1 MWEGWTC
8 EALVPENT
16 FWYLIDFAWAQ
27 GSWRYKKIQ
36 ETPGDIMV
44 DDINMERKTIRRVE
58 DTSRGNAGN
67 FLGS

>member
-1 MWEGWTC
+1 
-8 EALVPENT
+8 
-16 FWYLIDFAWAQ
+16 
-27 GSWRYKKIQ
+27 
-36 ETPGDIMV
+36 MV